1 MLQTLMN
8 VTENCIHIY
17 KLIYMAWLFLFIGG
31 LFEVGFTISLKY
43 SENFSRLWPSVGF
56 FVCISLSFFF
66 LNKAIN
72 NGLPIGTSYAVWTG
86 IGAAGTAIA
95 GMLLF
100 KEPAAFWR
108 LFFLFMLIASIV
120 GLKVVAE

>member
-1 MLQTLMN
+1 
-8 VTENCIHIY
+8 
-17 KLIYMAWLFLFIGG
+17 MAWLFLVIGG
-31 LFEVGFTISLKY
+31 LFEIGFTISLKY
-43 SENFSRLWPSVGF
+43 SENFSRLWPSVSF
-56 FVCISLSFFF
+56 FACISLSFLF
-66 LNKAIN
+66 LNKAIT

>member
-1 MLQTLMN
+1 
-8 VTENCIHIY
+8 
-17 KLIYMAWLFLFIGG
+17 MAWIFLIIGG
-31 LFEVGFTISLKY
+31 LFEIGFTISLKY
-43 SENFSRLWPSVGF
+43 SENFTRLWPSIGF
-56 FVCISLSFFF
+56 FACISLSFFF

-72 NGLPIGTSYAVWTG
+72 GGLPIGTSYAVWTG

-108 LFFLFMLIASIV
+108 LFFLFMLIASII

>member
-1 MLQTLMN
+1 
-8 VTENCIHIY
+8 
-17 KLIYMAWLFLFIGG
+17 MAWIFLIIGG
-31 LFEVGFTISLKY
+31 LFEIGFTISLKY
-43 SENFSRLWPSVGF
+43 SENFTRLWPSVGF
-56 FVCISLSFFF
+56 FACISLSFLF

-72 NGLPIGTSYAVWTG
+72 SGLPIGTSYAVWTG

-100 KEPAAFWR
+100 KEPTAFWR

>member
-1 MLQTLMN
+1 
-8 VTENCIHIY
+8 
-17 KLIYMAWLFLFIGG
+17 MAWIFLIIGG
-31 LFEVGFTISLKY
+31 LFEIGFTISLKY
-43 SENFSRLWPSVGF
+43 SENFTRLWPSVGF
-56 FVCISLSFFF
+56 FTCISLSFLF

-72 NGLPIGTSYAVWTG
+72 SGLPIGTSYAVWTG

>member
-1 MLQTLMN
+1 
-8 VTENCIHIY
+8 
-17 KLIYMAWLFLFIGG
+17 MAWLFLFIGG

-43 SENFSRLWPSVGF
+43 SENFSKLWPSISF
-56 FVCISLSFFF
+56 IICISLSFFF

-95 GMLLF
+95 GMIFF
-100 KEPAAFWR
+100 KEPVAMWR
-108 LFFLFMLIASIV
+108 IFFIATLIASIV
-120 GLKVVAE
+120 GLKFVSGGE

>member
-1 MLQTLMN
+1 
-8 VTENCIHIY
+8 
-17 KLIYMAWLFLFIGG
+17 MAWIFLIIGG
-31 LFEVGFTISLKY
+31 LFEIGFTISLKY
-43 SENFSRLWPSVGF
+43 SENFTRLWPSVGF
-56 FVCISLSFFF
+56 FACISLSFFF

-72 NGLPIGTSYAVWTG
+72 GGLPIGTSYAVWTG

-100 KEPAAFWR
+100 KEPTAFWR

>member
-1 MLQTLMN
+1 
-8 VTENCIHIY
+8 
-17 KLIYMAWLFLFIGG
+17 MAWIFLIIGG
-31 LFEVGFTISLKY
+31 LFEIGFTISLKY
-43 SENFSRLWPSVGF
+43 SENFTRLWPSIGF
-56 FVCISLSFFF
+56 FACISLSFFF

-72 NGLPIGTSYAVWTG
+72 GGLPIGTSYAVWTG